1 MLLLAAP
8 GQDRCA
14 RDDIA
19 YLDGERVT
27 EASLTT
33 LRQIE
38 GATGMRL
45 ASDTAL
51 VTALERRVNPFG
63 FVFRKTLSWIPEGD
77 SQSHQIPDRITI
89 LQTV

>member
-1 MLLLAAP
+1 MVIFALVLLLAAP

-33 LRQIE
+33 LRE
-38 GATGMRL
+38 PSRMNRSTVNETFPPRYSVPLTKGG
-45 ASDTAL
+45 SWFHKGNTAD
-51 VTALERRVNPFG
+51 ERSVSVRGYDQPG
-63 FVFRKTLSWIPEGD
+63 
-77 SQSHQIPDRITI
+77 
-89 LQTV
+89 